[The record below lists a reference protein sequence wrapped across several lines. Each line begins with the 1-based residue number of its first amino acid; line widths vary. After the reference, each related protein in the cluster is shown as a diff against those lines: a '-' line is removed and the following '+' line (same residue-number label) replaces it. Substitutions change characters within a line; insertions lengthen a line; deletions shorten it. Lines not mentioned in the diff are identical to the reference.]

1 MTRPQ
6 AGSLPHLPAPR
17 LCCRKPRFRETARL
31 TVIDPN
37 QGTAAPACRK
47 GDPSQDDTLKTFQIA
62 PDKSA
67 IYVYRNESMGAAVKM
82 DVAIDGQAIGQTAA
96 KTYLFKEVTPGKH
109 TITSEAENTATLAGK
124 PTFVW
129 QEVKT
134 GVLSARSKLNL
145 VDAEQGKAGVKES
158 DLAIAK

>member
-1 MTRPQ
+1 M
-6 AGSLPHLPAPR
+6 
-17 LCCRKPRFRETARL
+17 
-31 TVIDPN
+31 
-37 QGTAAPACRK
+37 
-47 GDPSQDDTLKTFQIA
+47 
-62 PDKSA
+62 
-67 IYVYRNESMGAAVKM
+67 
-82 DVAIDGQAIGQTAA
+82 
-96 KTYLFKEVTPGKH
+96 TPGKH

-158 DLAIAK
+158 DLPIAK

>member
-1 MTRPQ
+1 MYKLIVV
-6 AGSLPHLPAPR
+6 A
-17 LCCRKPRFRETARL
+17 TALL
-31 TVIDPN
+31 TLGGCASVP
-37 QGTAAPACRK
+37 K
-47 GDPSQDDTLKTFQIA
+47 GDPAQDAALKTFQVA

-96 KTYLFKEVTPGKH
+96 KTYLFKEVAPGKH
-109 TITSEAENTATLAGK
+109 TITSEAENTATLEVNTLAGK

-129 QEVKT
+129 QEVKM

-145 VDAEQGKAGVKES
+145 VDAEQGKTGVKES

>member
-1 MTRPQ
+1 MGWQNQRTELSPKPETRKAGPNSRGRLFSCLPARTRKCPAARIDVA
-6 AGSLPHLPAPR
+6 AGS
-17 LCCRKPRFRETARL
+17 
-31 TVIDPN
+31 D
-37 QGTAAPACRK
+37 APA
-47 GDPSQDDTLKTFQIA
+47 
-62 PDKSA
+62 
-67 IYVYRNESMGAAVKM
+67 
-82 DVAIDGQAIGQTAA
+82 GQAIGQTVA
-96 KTYLFKEVTPGKH
+96 KTSLFKEVTPGKH

-158 DLAIAK
+158 DLPIAK